1 MMITTKYTHALGDY
15 VLEYI
20 DLRSWTGEY
29 TGTHLTIIYFV
40 ILSFLGIILVQKYVI
55 KDLKIRPRNILLI
68 FIALVTVFTIVT
80 NATVISI
87 KGNSDGLLSIGYTS
101 ENSTISYKSEDEKYT
116 EFNAEIEMTNYGK
129 EIKKFYLTIISPFTR
144 YEQHELI
151 NIYTKDGD
159 KAVFTLDSK
168 ETRVFKINL
177 SDYNIDVGMLPMN
190 GSGSGKGIDIIL
202 SDAEGNAIRLDDN
215 NFFGVVIN
223 R

>member
-1 MMITTKYTHALGDY
+1 MMITTKYIHSLGDY

-20 DLRSWTGEY
+20 GLNSWTGEY
-29 TGTHLTIIYFV
+29 TGTHLTIIYCV

-55 KDLKIRPRNILLI
+55 KDLKIRPPNVLLI

-80 NATVISI
+80 NTTVLSI
-87 KGNSDGLLSIGYTS
+87 KRNSDGLLSIGYTS
-101 ENSTISYKSEDEKYT
+101 ENSTISYKSKDKKYT

-129 EIKKFYLTIISPFTR
+129 ETKKFYLTIISPFTR

-177 SDYNIDVGMLPMN
+177 SDYNIDGGMLPMN
-190 GSGSGKGIDIIL
+190 GSGSGRGIEIIL
-202 SDAEGNAIRLDDN
+202 SDTEGNAIRLDDN

-223 R
+223 G